1 MEGRKIDQKALQ
13 KVIEKVGWE
22 DIKTLYETKKKM
34 RRNGVIL
41 IGTGILI
48 LFLVMGAY
56 LILGFFVPIQYFI
69 LISLLISLVSASLV
83 RYGFSL
89 ILYKSERVFFP
100 AGGKYTV
107 FKRVAC
113 TECDFEKTTPFG
125 IGDYV
130 GKKTEEECPKC
141 KGHLKI
147 SGIFA
152 EPEHKIETIGMPIL
166 LGGVASLG
174 MLDKVILTLDN
185 ILPISKLA
193 TKLFGERE
201 RKKS

>member
-22 DIKTLYETKKKM
+22 DIKTLYETKKKV
-34 RRNGVIL
+34 RRKGIIL
-41 IGTGILI
+41 IGTGIFL

-56 LILGFFVPIQYFI
+56 LSLGLFVRIEYFI
-69 LISLLISLVSASLV
+69 LLSLVISMVSASLV

-107 FKRVAC
+107 FKRVGC
-113 TECDFEKTTPFG
+113 TKCEFEKTTPFEV
-125 IGDYV
+125 GDYV
-130 GKKTEEECPKC
+130 GKKTVEECPKC

-166 LGGVASLG
+166 LGGTASLG
-174 MLDKVILTLDN
+174 MFDKVLLTLDN